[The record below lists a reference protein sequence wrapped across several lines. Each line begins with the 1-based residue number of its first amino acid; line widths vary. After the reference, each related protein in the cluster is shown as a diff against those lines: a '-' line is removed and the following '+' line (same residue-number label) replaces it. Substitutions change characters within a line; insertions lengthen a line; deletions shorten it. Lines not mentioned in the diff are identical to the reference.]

1 MTSIKQT
8 IRARLPAPLLFAYHF
23 CLAYLGAIL
32 YRFPSRTLTVIGV
45 TGTDGKSSTTEFI
58 SAIFEQA
65 GYKTALSNSIR
76 VKVDTQSKTST
87 GRSMPGRFFIQ
98 RFLRRARNAGCAVA
112 IVEMTSEGVRQHRHR
127 AIQLDALVFT
137 NLSPEHIESHG
148 SYEAYADA
156 KYEIGRALARS
167 RKRPRTVIANSEDR
181 EGARYLALPVEKKR
195 AFSLKQHEPWNT
207 SESGGR
213 FTFEG
218 QEVLVKIPGE
228 FSLKNALA
236 AAEVGRAFGLDVTS
250 IQNGIANV
258 SSVPGRVEA
267 VDGGQEFAVVVDY
280 ALTPKALEALY
291 KTYGSRKKICIF
303 GSAGGGR
310 DAWKRPVLGKIAE
323 AHCETVILTNDIAY
337 DEPPRDIVDDIAR
350 GMNTK
355 PEIILDRRAAIRRG
369 LEIAQRHPARGEVA
383 VLITGMGI
391 DTEITVTGG
400 KKMPWSDIEVAR
412 DELAK
417 LLKAR
422 VA

>member
-1 MTSIKQT
+1 
-8 IRARLPAPLLFAYHF
+8 
-23 CLAYLGAIL
+23 
-32 YRFPSRTLTVIGV
+32 
-45 TGTDGKSSTTEFI
+45 
-58 SAIFEQA
+58 
-65 GYKTALSNSIR
+65 
-76 VKVDTQSKTST
+76 
-87 GRSMPGRFFIQ
+87 
-98 RFLRRARNAGCAVA
+98 
-112 IVEMTSEGVRQHRHR
+112 
-127 AIQLDALVFT
+127 VFT

-156 KYEIGRALARS
+156 KYEIGRALVRS

-181 EGARYLALPVEKKR
+181 EGARYLALPVEKKL
-195 AFSLKQHEPWNT
+195 AFSLKRHEPWDT

-218 QEVLVKIPGE
+218 QEIAVKLPGE
-228 FSLKNALA
+228 FSLNNALA
-236 AAEVGRAFGLDVTS
+236 AAEVARAFGLDATS
-250 IQNGIANV
+250 IQKGIANV
-258 SSVPGRVEA
+258 TSIPGRVEA

-323 AHCETVILTNDIAY
+323 AHCDRVILTNDIAY

-369 LEIAQRHPARGEVA
+369 LEIAQRHPSRGEVA

-391 DTEITVTGG
+391 DTEITAANG
-400 KKMPWSDIEVAR
+400 KKMPWSDAKIAR
-412 DELAK
+412 EELAK
-417 LLKAR
+417 LMKVRA
-422 VA
+422 V